1 MASGCAGPSGAEAVL
16 LYTCISGGEMLVW
29 CLIQNMAGGGDFKAI
44 KVQLVKY
51 KVSVYLS
58 PSVVPLPSTL
68 RDCKHLDTE
77 QKDLTL
83 MVRFTGKGWS
93 WETCFKLKHLKL
105 GFMAENSDENSL
117 KSYN

>member
-1 MASGCAGPSGAEAVL
+1 MVPDLEH
-16 LYTCISGGEMLVW
+16 GG
-29 CLIQNMAGGGDFKAI
+29 NFKAI

-51 KVSVYLS
+51 KISVYLS

-68 RDCKHLDTE
+68 RDCKCLDTE

-83 MVRFTGKGWS
+83 MVRFTERGWS

-105 GFMAENSDENSL
+105 GFIAENSDENSL